1 MLTMPE
7 SANLD
12 SSEELRTLSTVVAG
26 RYTIERELGRGG
38 MGVVYLARERTLD
51 RLVAL
56 KVLPAEF
63 MAQPT
68 LRERF
73 LRETQLVASMSHPNI
88 VPVYAVEEH
97 PSAIFY
103 AMGFIDGE
111 SLTDR
116 VRRAGPLPP
125 GEVARVMQEA
135 AWALSYA
142 HSRGVVHRDVK
153 PDNILIER
161 GTGRAL
167 LMDFGISRVAD
178 STMTAMGESLGTPQ
192 FMSPEQASGEVVD
205 PRSDLYSLGVTAF
218 FVLTGH
224 APFEAP
230 TVRAILAMQIT
241 KPAPSISSVSPGT
254 PPDLAAAIDRCLAKA
269 PEDRWPT
276 AESLVEALQQIR
288 AVEHGVAPQVRNFQR
303 VAEMSSTT
311 VISFFLLLPTVAIV
325 HPEAAGMLM
334 VILAVFTI
342 VNVWQLTTQA
352 RILREQGF
360 GYDDVHSAF
369 ESDIRAGR
377 DVGSVPTGHVHRR
390 SWVLL
395 IAGIGVF
402 GAGVILASRVHLRTP
417 LGTVAAA
424 LLGSGVVLIALF
436 FISLAS
442 RFFFKSLASRR
453 TVGPRANRIAL
464 RLWAGPVGR
473 IFFRMAAPRRSP
485 ATHST
490 S

>member
-1 MLTMPE
+1 MPE
-7 SANLD
+7 STNPDATAD
-12 SSEELRTLSTVVAG
+12 LRTLSTAVAG

-73 LRETQLVASMSHPNI
+73 LRETQLVAGMSHPNI
-88 VPVYAVEEH
+88 VPIYAVEEH
-97 PSAIFY
+97 PGAIFY

-116 VRRAGPLPP
+116 VRRAGALPP

-161 GTGRAL
+161 ATGRAL

-178 STMTAMGESLGTPQ
+178 STMTSMGESLGTPQ

-205 PRSDLYSLGVTAF
+205 ARSDLYSLGVTAF
-218 FVLTGH
+218 FLLTGH
-224 APFEAP
+224 PPFEAP
-230 TVRAILAMQIT
+230 TVRSILAMQIT
-241 KPAPSISSVSPGT
+241 KPAPAISSVSPGT

-269 PEDRWPT
+269 PEDRWPS

-288 AVEHGVAPQVRNFQR
+288 ALEHGVAPQVRNFQR
-303 VAEMSSTT
+303 VAEMSSTM
-311 VISFFLLLPTVAIV
+311 VISFFLLLPAVAVI
-325 HPEAAGMLM
+325 HPEAADMLLL
-334 VILAVFTI
+334 ILAVLTI
-342 VNVWQLTTQA
+342 MNVLQLTAQA
-352 RILREQGF
+352 RILRAQGF
-360 GYDDVHSAF
+360 GYGDVRTAF
-369 ESDIRAGR
+369 EADIRVARDSADLALGYARRRLWALFAAGCFAL
-377 DVGSVPTGHVHRR
+377 S
-390 SWVLL
+390 
-395 IAGIGVF
+395 AG
-402 GAGVILASRVHLRTP
+402 ATLASRVHLHSL
-417 LGTVAAA
+417 LGTVAAG
-424 LLGSGVVLIALF
+424 LLGVGVILIVL
-436 FISLAS
+436 FIM
-442 RFFFKSLASRR
+442 SLASRR
-453 TVGPRANRIAL
+453 QLGPRANRIAL
-464 RLWAGPVGR
+464 RLWAGPVGKL
-473 IFFRMAAPRRSP
+473 FFRMAAPPRAQR
-485 ATHST
+485 
-490 S
+490 